1 MGLFEAVIRALI
13 YLGFIVLAFFVI
25 VWFLGVLGLVLPPHV
40 LQIIMA
46 ILTLVAI
53 LVLVRLLY
61 PAFSSYQWFPPRNPP
76 AP

>member
-13 YLGFIVLAFFVI
+13 YLGFLVLAFFIVI
-25 VWFLGVLGLVLPPHV
+25 WFLSVLGISLPPHV
-40 LQIIMA
+40 VQILMA

-61 PAFSSYQWFPPRNPP
+61 PAFSGYQWFPPRNPP